1 MDRGIPVFCLMGPT
15 ASGKTGLAVE
25 LVQRLPLQ
33 IISVDSALIY
43 RGMDIGTAKPDAGLL
58 ARAPHRLI
66 DIRDPHES
74 YSAAGFRGD
83 ALREI
88 ADIRGSGQWPLLV
101 GGTGLYFRALEQG
114 LSPLPEAD
122 PALRERLLAE
132 AARIGWAALHEG
144 LARLDPESAARIH
157 PNDTQ
162 RIQRAL
168 EVCELAGRPMSAI
181 LRGQRHGQG
190 GLRFIKWGLMPP
202 DRAELH
208 ERIGRRFLQM
218 LEQGFEDE
226 VRRLRARPELDLNK
240 PAMRAVGYRQIW
252 RYLDGDWDRTTMIE
266 KGIVATRN
274 YAKRQITWLRKEP
287 GLNWVDPTRPGTVRD
302 IAYCVE
308 KVLPQ
313 SVP

>member
-1 MDRGIPVFCLMGPT
+1 MDRETPVFCLMGPT
-15 ASGKTGLAVE
+15 ASGKTGLAVD

-43 RGMDIGTAKPDAGLL
+43 RDMDIGTAKPGAEVL

-74 YSAAGFRGD
+74 YSAAAFRAD
-83 ALREI
+83 AQREI
-88 ADIRGSGQWPLLV
+88 ADIRASGQWPLLV

-122 PALRERLLAE
+122 PALRERLLAG
-132 AARIGWAALHEG
+132 AARVGWAALHER
-144 LARLDPESAARIH
+144 LARLDPESAGRIH

-168 EVCELAGRPMSAI
+168 EVCELAGRPMSTI
-181 LRGQRHGQG
+181 LGEQRREHG

-202 DRAELH
+202 ERAELH
-208 ERIGRRFLQM
+208 ERIGLRFLQM

-287 GLNWVDPTRPGTVRD
+287 GLNWVDPTRSGTVRD

-308 KVLPQ
+308 EILSQ
-313 SVP
+313 SL